1 MSTGGRHIRSAARW
15 LWELCV
21 DLDRTRT
28 FGLAAETAFWLFLS
42 LIPLLA
48 VAGLVA
54 ARISTENWEQLT
66 PVLRALPESNRVV
79 LHHEL
84 ERVARWNGGAV
95 GVTGALIFMW
105 LASTGVH
112 AIFRAFEAQTQ
123 TPRTWAKGRHEDQ
136 C

>member
-1 MSTGGRHIRSAARW
+1 MAWNFPGGRRLKSAATW
-15 LWELCV
+15 LFELYR
-21 DLDRTRT
+21 DLDHART

-48 VAGLVA
+48 VGGLVA

-66 PVLRALPESNRVV
+66 PVLGAMPGSTRSLI
-79 LHHEL
+79 HDEL

-95 GVTGALIFMW
+95 GVTGAAIFVW

-112 AIFRAFEAQTQ
+112 AMFDAFEVQSKA
-123 TPRTWAKGRHEDQ
+123 PRS
-136 C
+136 